1 MQFAWKVSLQIV
13 KFHLLHADTYFIPS
27 AYQDQYPG
35 PKILVQL
42 VEQSVVEKFEKFT
55 YRVPQVF
62 QRLLSKVFSRVF
74 SLVLN
79 VVLSKVLSKLLRKGQ

>member
-13 KFHLLHADTYFIPS
+13 KFHLLRADIYFIPT
-27 AYQDQYPG
+27 AYRDQYPG
-35 PKILVQL
+35 PKILAQL

-62 QRLLSKVFSRVF
+62 QRLLSKIFIRVL
-74 SLVLN
+74 SMVLSKE
-79 VVLSKVLSKLLRKGQ
+79 LSKVLRKGQ

>member
-35 PKILVQL
+35 PKILAQL

-62 QRLLSKVFSRVF
+62 QRLLSKILSRVL
-74 SLVLN
+74 SVVVRRVLR
-79 VVLSKVLSKLLRKGQ
+79 KLLRKGQ